1 MEIVIVT
8 GMSGSGKTRASM
20 ILEDAGYYC
29 ISNLP
34 STMLLQFVNIYSS
47 AERHSEKVAFIID
60 VRSEENFPRLSD
72 ETDRLRVQGYSV
84 KLIFL
89 DCDIRVLVNRYKETR
104 RIHPLVTVRNL
115 TTVEALE
122 LEKSLL
128 APLREKADYVIDTS
142 TLTVPQLKDN
152 LIALLSSARVDSIV
166 VTCLSFGYKY
176 GIPAE
181 ADLIY
186 DVRCFPNPFYIP
198 ELKNLTGLDE
208 GVRSYVFSSEPP
220 RQFLNKLTDMIDFLI
235 PLYIKEGKSQLTV
248 AVGCTGGKHRSV
260 AMTEALANHL
270 RDYGMNVITVH
281 RDIEKKFNGDR

>member
-186 DVRCFPNPFYIP
+186 DVRCFPNP
-198 ELKNLTGLDE
+198 
-208 GVRSYVFSSEPP
+208 
-220 RQFLNKLTDMIDFLI
+220 
-235 PLYIKEGKSQLTV
+235 
-248 AVGCTGGKHRSV
+248 
-260 AMTEALANHL
+260 
-270 RDYGMNVITVH
+270 
-281 RDIEKKFNGDR
+281 

>member
-1 MEIVIVT
+1 
-8 GMSGSGKTRASM
+8 M

-29 ISNLP
+29 INNLP
-34 STMLLQFVNIYSS
+34 STMLLEFVRIYSS
-47 AERHSEKVAFIID
+47 AESHSEKVAFIID
-60 VRSEENFPRLSD
+60 VRSEDNFPRLTG
-72 ETDRLRVQGYSV
+72 EIDRLEEQGYAV

-89 DCDIRVLVNRYKETR
+89 DCDTRILVNRYKETR

-115 TTVEALE
+115 TTIEALE
-122 LEKSLL
+122 LERSLL
-128 APLREKADYVIDTS
+128 APLRDNADYVIDTT
-142 TLTVPQLKDN
+142 TLTVPQLKDKI
-152 LIALLSSARVDSIV
+152 IALLSSTEAESIV

-186 DVRCFPNPFYIP
+186 DVRCFPNPFYVP

-208 GVRSYVFSSEPP
+208 AVRSFVFSSEPP

-248 AVGCTGGKHRSV
+248 AIGCTGGKHRSV

-270 RDYGMNVITVH
+270 RDYGMNVITIH
-281 RDIEKKFNGDR
+281 RDIVKKFAGDK